1 MESEGHGRHPPVP
14 VSIRVSPSDIQ
25 IAIEFARDYVRA
37 KEHAGKP
44 GWRGGLVPP
53 LVVRG
58 GVRVEKEIA
67 GTVIGKVAE
76 IAMCRLAGVDPD
88 LAMHRLG
95 DGGKD
100 LPLPCGKV
108 QVKASRSGRNLVRVP
123 AERVPWFVFA
133 QWDGVAATVSILG
146 YISRVRLVQFDPVA
160 STRGTWMNHEIP
172 CSSLLP
178 IRSLLKIRPLGE
190 VL

>member
-44 GWRGGLVPP
+44 GWRGGLVPT
-53 LVVRG
+53 LILRG

-67 GTVIGKVAE
+67 GTVIGKVGE

-88 LAMHRLG
+88 LAMHRRG

-108 QVKASRSGRNLVRVP
+108 QVKTSRNGRNLVRLP
-123 AERVPWFVFA
+123 AEPVPWFAFA

-160 STRGTWMNHEIP
+160 STRGTWLNHEIP

-178 IRSLLKIRPLGE
+178 IRSLLKIRPIGE